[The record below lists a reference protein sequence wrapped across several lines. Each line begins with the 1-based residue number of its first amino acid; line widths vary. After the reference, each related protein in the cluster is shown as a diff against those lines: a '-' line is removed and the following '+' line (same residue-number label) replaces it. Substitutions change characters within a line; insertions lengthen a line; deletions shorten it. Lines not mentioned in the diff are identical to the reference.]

1 MTDALEMVG
10 KTLSFLPAASV
21 TEPTGHESAG
31 RRSRPGTRSEP
42 TSLNIPIPYKSPTY
56 ETEKRQGI
64 RRANGA
70 RKLKKL
76 SNRHLQIL
84 SMHLQGDSGE
94 TISTHMGITVIT
106 VSRVLNDPLCK
117 NLLSRIYEDRQ
128 NELDALAGDAIN
140 AVRQGLQGD
149 HSVREK
155 LTAVDKFTKLKDSI
169 GKEETSGKTA
179 EDVVSEIFNR
189 VSIQGSNVQINI
201 GKDNGR

>member
-1 MTDALEMVG
+1 MNKSEKVHKNKKKDHQPRPQSQRPQNPRKVRIQLRKKLRRLHQKIWRVLQSLLTPYRRKLLPNSDERFMTDALEMVG

-21 TEPTGHESAG
+21 TEPTEHEPAG
-31 RRSRPGTRSEP
+31 RRSRPGTRSGP

-94 TISTHMGITVIT
+94 TISTHRGITVIT
-106 VSRVLNDPLCK
+106 VSRVLNDPVCK

-128 NELDALAGDAIN
+128 NELDALA
-140 AVRQGLQGD
+140 
-149 HSVREK
+149 
-155 LTAVDKFTKLKDSI
+155 
-169 GKEETSGKTA
+169 
-179 EDVVSEIFNR
+179 
-189 VSIQGSNVQINI
+189 
-201 GKDNGR
+201 